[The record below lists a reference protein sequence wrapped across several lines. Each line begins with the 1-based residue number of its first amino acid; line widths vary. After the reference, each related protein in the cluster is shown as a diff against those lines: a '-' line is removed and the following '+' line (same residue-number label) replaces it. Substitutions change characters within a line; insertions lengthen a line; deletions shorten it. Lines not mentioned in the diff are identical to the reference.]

1 MKRLDGRLYKGTHAI
16 FTMDYLCNAELTE
29 QDLNLI
35 FENGNFTLSVIVGM
49 HRYIGDKRTAR
60 QIIDSC
66 KKNEDWFNDK
76 SWSLESFKNFSTQ
89 LSKAYKNVWYYSDIK
104 SNSLADMW
112 LNNFGFRIDKNMK

>member
-1 MKRLDGRLYKGTHAI
+1 MKRLDGRPYNGTHTI

-29 QDLNLI
+29 QDLNVV
-35 FENGNFTLSVIVGM
+35 FESGNFTLSVIVGM
-49 HRYIGDKRTAR
+49 HRYIGDKRTAK

-66 KKNEDWFNDK
+66 KKDEDWFNNK
-76 SWSLESFKNFSTQ
+76 SWSLESFKNFCAQ

-104 SNSLADMW
+104 SKFLADMW